1 MKTIEF
7 TMTTSFPQ
15 LPLGPAGGYDIGYV
29 LNLFTVLPFQSQIL
43 NGESPIELLLFL
55 SILFAES
62 LIYHKIS
69 FRS

>member
-43 NGESPIELLLFL
+43 NGESPIE
-55 SILFAES
+55 
-62 LIYHKIS
+62 
-69 FRS
+69 